1 MPDEDRSVEER
12 RAELVEIL
20 AGGVLRVLEKQ
31 ATARAAG
38 EAAPTEPAGAA
49 PPEKPQPRM
58 TITDQEIVS
67 RSPLVIHAKFVL
79 QRKGRRRR
87 QRPPEAETPPEP
99 TSAKRFAEVAQ
110 VARRLAEAH
119 AFQRLL
125 DDGKAKTQA
134 ELARQ
139 AGLTR
144 ARVTQIMN
152 LLLLAP
158 DLQEQVLMMKPDAR
172 GRDPVSERQLRHV
185 VAAPLWEEQRRR
197 WASIL
202 RGETR
207 RAEPAKAPRVR
218 ILFSGDAAVFAGE
231 RAWDPSQRI
240 KPVKRGAM
248 FTMDASWT
256 PAFVRWVVGFGA
268 GAEVLSPTGLRE
280 CVAGELQRA
289 AAVYAGRP
297 SSRLVPATANVPRD
311 GSAGSG
317 GTAVDI
323 ERRIEERV
331 EVKGR

>member
-1 MPDEDRSVEER
+1 MPDDDRSVEER

-31 ATARAAG
+31 AAARAAG
-38 EAAPTEPAGAA
+38 EVVPTESNRAA
-49 PPEKPQPRM
+49 PPEKPPPRM
-58 TITDQEIVS
+58 TITDQQIVS
-67 RSPLVIHAKFVL
+67 RNPLVIHAKFVL
-79 QRKGRRRR
+79 DRKGRRRR
-87 QRPPEAETPPEP
+87 EQPREAASPPEP
-99 TSAKRFAEVAQ
+99 TSAKGSADVAQ
-110 VARRLAEAH
+110 VAQRLAEAH

-125 DDGKAKTQA
+125 DDGKVKTQA

-158 DLQEQVLMMKPDAR
+158 DLQVQVLMMKPDAR

-197 WASIL
+197 WAAIR

-218 ILFSGDAAVFAGE
+218 VLFSGDAADLARE
-231 RAWDPSQRI
+231 RTWDPSQHI

-248 FTMDASWT
+248 FTMDAPWT
-256 PAFVRWVVGFGA
+256 PALVRWVLGFGA
-268 GAEVLSPTGLRE
+268 DAEVVAPARLRAE
-280 CVAGELQRA
+280 IADHLTRA
-289 AAVYAGRP
+289 ATRYAQ
-297 SSRLVPATANVPRD
+297 PR
-311 GSAGSG
+311 
-317 GTAVDI
+317 
-323 ERRIEERV
+323 R
-331 EVKGR
+331 KGDA